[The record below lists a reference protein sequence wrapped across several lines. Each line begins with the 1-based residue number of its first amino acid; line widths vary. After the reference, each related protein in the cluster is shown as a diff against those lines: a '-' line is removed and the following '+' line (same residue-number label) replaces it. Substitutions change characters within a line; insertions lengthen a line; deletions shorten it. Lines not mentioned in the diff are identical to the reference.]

1 MNSDGLTAEECAQR
15 AAELLAVYRA
25 KRDEAKRTNR
35 RDPEKQRLVEEAHRI
50 ALEIEAWMKEYRRKL
65 KERVT

>member
-1 MNSDGLTAEECAQR
+1 MNSDGLTAEQCAQR
-15 AAELLAVYRA
+15 AADLLPAYRA
-25 KRDEAKRTNR
+25 KREEAKRANR

-65 KERVT
+65 KERMT